1 MWQKLLCYTLFSIF
15 LVESKRHNKRSATEC
30 PEGIIESEAN
40 FRVFITISALATV
53 SWNGRVKQ
61 RKIEL
66 NWTPPPDGYQE
77 SDRVLLIRRI
87 SGSRQRVL
95 ARVNP
100 NNRNEGYFKT
110 EVSFPR
116 NPMLGTE
123 SPEATC
129 VHGFYIIY
137 VRERR

>member
-1 MWQKLLCYTLFSIF
+1 MIF
-15 LVESKRHNKRSATEC
+15 QTNSTR
-30 PEGIIESEAN
+30 
-40 FRVFITISALATV
+40 V
-53 SWNGRVKQ
+53 SWNGRITQ

-66 NWTPPPDGYQE
+66 NWTPPPDGVQE
-77 SDRVLLIRRI
+77 SDRVLLIKRI
-87 SGSRQRVL
+87 SDGRQRVL

-100 NNRNEGYFKT
+100 QTRSDGYFKT
-110 EVSFPR
+110 DVTFQR

>member
-1 MWQKLLCYTLFSIF
+1 MWQKLLCYIFLSIF
-15 LVESKRHNKRSATEC
+15 LVESKRDKRSATEC
-30 PEGIIESEAN
+30 PEGIVEDEAN
-40 FRVFITISALATV
+40 FRVFITISALAQV
-53 SWNGRVKQ
+53 SWNGQVKQ

-66 NWTPPPDGYQE
+66 NWTPPPDGVQD
-77 SDRVLLIRRI
+77 SDRVLLIKRV
-87 SGSRQRVL
+87 SDGRQRVL

-100 NNRNEGYFKT
+100 QTRSEGYFKT
-110 EVSFPR
+110 DVTFPR